1 MIRFFFD
8 RSEGAG
14 QRKTGQRD
22 TGPVERHVGA
32 LVPWL
37 LPLVVLLM
45 VPALTLA
52 ASLIDITPG
61 APALLALVLAQTSLM
76 GLLLRWRGRWRH
88 NDGSTTGSAPPMR
101 VAQPREAV
109 EALLQSGVQPALQ
122 LGDGPGRDGAALV
135 ARLDDAER
143 LRSHHGAQHVDALM
157 HALAERLGAA
167 LRSEDAFCLLPP
179 DGFAI
184 ALQPRSGLDVGT
196 VLAIAWRLQAQL
208 GTRFTTAAASTWP
221 SMSIGLCTS
230 AEAARSRGLG
240 MIDAAERAA
249 EWALRAGPGGMHSF
263 SAIDAPGLVSCD
275 RREDLQQAI
284 EAGEICAHFQP
295 QIDAAS
301 GAVSGLEALA
311 RWQHPERGTIPP
323 GEFLPLIERAGLSPL
338 LARRIRDCAL
348 SCLARLDAAGLVVPT
363 VAINLSMPQLRNPRL
378 ADEIAWALDLHELTP
393 ERLVIEILEDV
404 IADGDDDI
412 MVRNVARLAAMGCGI
427 DLDDFGTGHASI
439 ASIRRFAVGR
449 LKIDRSF
456 ITNLHRD
463 SERHRMTGAILTMAA
478 GLGLDTV
485 AEGVETAEEMAI
497 VSAMGCTHLQGF
509 AIARPMPEAE
519 LLTWLANHASRE
531 AQHRPATIHS
541 SPDIAAAS
549 PTAPAAG
556 AGSDQSLDSAG
567 RASHPGR
574 P

>member
-1 MIRFFFD
+1 MRIFFG
-8 RSEGAG
+8 RTEGTDKRDAG
-14 QRKTGQRD
+14 RVRGLF
-22 TGPVERHVGA
+22 GA
-32 LVPWL
+32 RAPWL
-37 LPLVVLLM
+37 LPLLILLM
-45 VPALTLA
+45 VPSLTLA
-52 ASLIDITPG
+52 AGLIDIGTQ
-61 APALLALVLAQTSLM
+61 APVLLALVLTQTALL
-76 GLLLRWRGRWRH
+76 GLLTRWKGHGQR
-88 NDGSTTGSAPPMR
+88 DAGSWIRAAFPMR
-101 VAQPREAV
+101 VAQPRDAV
-109 EALLQSGVQPALQ
+109 EVLLQADTKPAFQ
-122 LGDGPGRDGAALV
+122 RGEGPGRDGAALV
-135 ARLDDAER
+135 VRLDDADR
-143 LRSHHGAQHVDALM
+143 LRRNHGAQHVAALM
-157 HALAERLGAA
+157 HALAERLGTA

-184 ALQPRSGLDVGT
+184 ALQPRNGLDVGT

-208 GTRFTTAAASTWP
+208 GTRFSTPAATTWP
-221 SMSIGLCTS
+221 SVSIGLCTS
-230 AEAARSRGLG
+230 AEAAHGQGLS

-275 RREDLQQAI
+275 RREDLQRAI

-295 QIDAAS
+295 QINAIT
-301 GAVSGLEALA
+301 GAVSGIEALA
-311 RWQHPERGTIPP
+311 RWQHPERGMISP
-323 GEFLPLIERAGLSPL
+323 GEFLPLIEKAGLSPL

-348 SCLARLDAAGLVVPT
+348 SCLARLDAAGLQVPS

-378 ADEIAWALDLHELTP
+378 ADEIAWALDLHELAP

-463 SERHRMTGAILTMAA
+463 TERHRMTGAILTMAA
-478 GLGLDTV
+478 GLELDTV

-497 VSAMGCTHLQGF
+497 VAQLGCTHLQGF

-519 LLTWLANHASRE
+519 LLTWLAKHASTCG
-531 AQHRPATIHS
+531 QHEPPAT
-541 SPDIAAAS
+541 AS
-549 PTAPAAG
+549 DHGAVPSRPQRDAAPAAHIPPEG
-556 AGSDQSLDSAG
+556 GTSK
-567 RASHPGR
+567 ASGPGHA
-574 P
+574 

>member
-1 MIRFFFD
+1 MRFFFG
-8 RSEGAG
+8 RSEAADHRNAG
-14 QRKTGQRD
+14 QRETGSAL
-22 TGPVERHVGA
+22 RHGGA
-32 LVPWL
+32 RTPWL
-37 LPLVVLLM
+37 LPFVVMLL

-52 ASLIDITPG
+52 ASLIDIGPG
-61 APALLALVLAQTSLM
+61 APMLMALLLAQTAL
-76 GLLLRWRGRWRH
+76 LVVLLRGQGRWPR
-88 NDGSTTGSAPPMR
+88 DAGSRPDAAPPTR
-101 VAQPREAV
+101 VAQPRDAV
-109 EALLQSGVQPALQ
+109 EALLNSGRQPALQ
-122 LGDGPGRDGAALV
+122 ADDGPGRDGAALV
-135 ARLDDAER
+135 ARLDDADR
-143 LRSHHGAQHVDALM
+143 LRGHHGAEHLDALM
-157 HALAERLGAA
+157 QTLAERLGAA
-167 LRSEDAFCLLPP
+167 LRSEDAFCHLPP

-184 ALQPRSGLDVGT
+184 ALQPRSGLDVST
-196 VLAIAWRLQAQL
+196 VLAVAWRLQAQL
-208 GTRFTTAAASTWP
+208 GIRFKTVAATTWP
-221 SMSIGLCTS
+221 SVSIGLCTS
-230 AEAARSRGLG
+230 AEAAQSQGLS
-240 MIDAAERAA
+240 MIAAAERAA
-249 EWALRAGPGGMHSF
+249 EWALRAGPGGLHSF

-275 RREDLQQAI
+275 RREDLQRAI

-323 GEFLPLIERAGLSPL
+323 GEFLPQIERAGLSPL

-348 SCLARLDAAGLVVPT
+348 SCLARLDAVGLAVPA
-363 VAINLSMPQLRNPRL
+363 VAINLSMTQLRNPRL
-378 ADEIAWALDLHELTP
+378 ADEIAWALDLHELSP

-463 SERHRMTGAILTMAA
+463 GERHRMAGAIMTMAA

-497 VSAMGCTHLQGF
+497 LAAMGCTHLQGF

-519 LLTWLANHASRE
+519 LLNWFCKYAAKADQLFPGARATGQASMPANV
-531 AQHRPATIHS
+531 ATITHGG
-541 SPDIAAAS
+541 
-549 PTAPAAG
+549 PAR
-556 AGSDQSLDSAG
+556 DSND
-567 RASHPGR
+567 HVLQPGR
-574 P
+574 R